1 MINTNKKIHIYN
13 RFRTIYTSKNR
24 YYIRH
29 NKKYID
35 LYTIIKKTNQKGSL
49 YSIQRQHGGGKKDKK
64 DFLVQELNGIKDSIV
79 IFKLLIDDKQS
90 EAINIYLNLIELI
103 NSKKDLIINKIN
115 TYPLNYFDN
124 ELNKAAI
131 ITYVKNVLYNNI
143 FDNYLLN
150 IIPRIDIKNLI
161 KGTDKDAIEN
171 IIKLLLHLNNNS
183 DQRVLQ
189 DTMNKIE
196 KYNEVIE
203 STIKNN
209 CNNYEALKNIIH
221 DCIEVALNIVEEAIK
236 DTSQE
241 EEAQEAQEAQEVDDD
256 DKDDDDDDED
266 DNEDENKVSEEGV
279 GNKGK
284 EENAKTVVNAKKGKE
299 KGAKEKKNKTTYQNK
314 IKKVIDE
321 DMDAIKEGLDNL
333 ENKDYLDK
341 LLPVLE
347 KESEYYK
354 IFIDSNNDVFA
365 NYELQ
370 NYFNNIKEFLTDYE
384 KLYKTNIDTMNAE
397 LNKKK
402 REEADI
408 QQYIETNNNKIG
420 IQEQSLKELKV
431 ELEQYKKDYN
441 DIKIREEKEA
451 NNSEHD
457 AEKDAEQV
465 PVQQLGG
472 KGGSKH
478 RLKYAEKGTS
488 KRYKIYRSMARIV
501 SGGDGDEIAI
511 DDTANKA
518 VTETSEEDND
528 IKEKVNELKNKI
540 KEDNKK
546 YANHIRTIRELK
558 IYGNELKKKI
568 EKVKKKIETIEK
580 KIKQYEEFL
589 VKITDF
595 LSKIKTILSSI
606 VLDKKPIA
614 TSGAKNPKLEYSN
627 IALYK
632 NYIEIIIFNIKA
644 KILHYFLDNY
654 IQFCNDLNESRDNN
668 KNDDNYGKLK
678 SLIEELYEK
687 KESDKSVESL
697 KNSDIGAL
705 SVPNARRDAA
715 GAAGHVTVPVPDPN
729 PIVGPSGPVTV
740 PDPKAAGAA
749 GAANDAAGAAASAHV
764 PNADATGATGATG
777 ATAPVAD
784 AGAADAAAVP
794 TGVTLLNPFG
804 AYGDFK
810 GDGNAPKKGG
820 KGKPRVCAYLTD
832 VEGNLDFFEKYV
844 RISKVIEWVD
854 SKKNRLRFKQ
864 KDSMFVFG
872 GDCQDRGIGDIRF
885 VNLLLNFKSEY
896 PDRVEFIIGNR
907 DANKIRIYSEMSEK
921 IDTSDINAKSKYL
934 AKYDNFPYWVNK
946 GERITLR
953 KYLEDNNYK
962 INAVSRLKYILDYT
976 MGSNGCFDKR
986 RKELSIILN
995 KDPDSISDNDIITSF
1010 LNSVSPNPNNIK
1022 NTNDNY
1028 MLKYLKNGKIA
1039 YIFGE
1044 HIFVHGAV
1052 NKNNIGYIPNNKYI
1066 VDDVDKW
1073 VSGLNKWFQ
1082 KDLKEYIANPEY
1094 GGISKKRK
1102 GYKII
1107 DYAVPSDNKTVV
1119 YSDNLKNGNGQ
1130 YINAKVIKYLNKGGI
1145 HSIISGH
1152 RPHGDCPLVLR
1163 SKKLTA
1169 VSADT
1174 SYSKK
1179 GHRSKWGIDNRGNAV
1194 SEVLLYFNGDI
1205 QVHGIL
1211 QDKRKYDYI
1220 IKNKETKPANPDK
1233 PDKHA
1238 PKYDKYIGLQLKNNY
1253 WVKNVRYDKNA
1264 KNAKNTKYLISYA
1277 KGFEYD
1283 EKWITEAEML
1293 KLL

>member
-35 LYTIIKKTNQKGSL
+35 LYTIIKKANQKGS
-49 YSIQRQHGGGKKDKK
+49 QRGGGKKDKK

-203 STIKNN
+203 STIKDN
-209 CNNYEALKNIIH
+209 CNNYKALKNIIQS
-221 DCIEVALNIVEEAIK
+221 CIEVALNIVDEAIA
-236 DTSQE
+236 DTSKE
-241 EEAQEAQEAQEVDDD
+241 EEAQKVDDEEEDEEDEDDD
-256 DKDDDDDDED
+256 DGDED
-266 DNEDENKVSEEGV
+266 RGEDKVREEEG
-279 GNKGK
+279 GK
-284 EENAKTVVNAKKGKE
+284 EENAKTVVKAKKDKE
-299 KGAKEKKNKTTYQNK
+299 KGAKEKKNKTTYQNE

-347 KESEYYK
+347 KESEYYNV
-354 IFIDSNNDVFA
+354 FIDSSNDVFA

-384 KLYKTNIDTMNAE
+384 KLYKTNIDTMNVE
-397 LNKKK
+397 LGKK
-402 REEADI
+402 RGEEANI
-408 QQYIETNNNKIG
+408 QQCIETNNTNIAKE
-420 IQEQSLKELKV
+420 EQSLKVLKV
-431 ELEQYKKDYN
+431 TLKQDKTDYN
-441 DIKIREEKEA
+441 DIKIREEKEV
-451 NNSEHD
+451 NNRED
-457 AEKDAEQV
+457 DTDQV
-465 PVQQLGG
+465 PVLQNGA

-478 RLKYAEKGTS
+478 RLKYAEKGAS

-501 SGGDGDEIAI
+501 SGGDRDGDEIAPV
-511 DDTANKA
+511 DPVNNAANEA
-518 VTETSEEDND
+518 VTQTSEEDND
-528 IKEKVNELKNKI
+528 IKKRVKELKNKI
-540 KEDNKK
+540 KENNKI

-558 IYGNELKKKI
+558 ISGNELKKKI

-595 LSKIKTILSSI
+595 LSKINTILSSI
-606 VLDKKPIA
+606 VLDKKPIK
-614 TSGAKNPKLEYSN
+614 TSGAKNPELEYSN

-632 NYIEIIIFNIKA
+632 KYIEIIIFNIKA

-654 IQFCNDLNESRDNN
+654 IQFCNDLNESRDIN
-668 KNDDNYGKLK
+668 KNKDNYGKLNG
-678 SLIEELYEK
+678 LIEELYK
-687 KESDKSVESL
+687 KNESDKSDVHAHNTVLDPSAGPA
-697 KNSDIGAL
+697 GAA
-705 SVPNARRDAA
+705 NAAAAA
-715 GAAGHVTVPVPDPN
+715 GAAAHVPTTDPN
-729 PIVGPSGPVTV
+729 TGPVDPVTVTV
-740 PDPKAAGAA
+740 PDPNTGHV
-749 GAANDAAGAAASAHV
+749 GPVTVTGPNAGAAASAAASAPVH
-764 PNADATGATGATG
+764 NAANAAGAANSNAGATG
-777 ATAPVAD
+777 
-784 AGAADAAAVP
+784 
-794 TGVTLLNPFG
+794 PFKLEASFG
-804 AYGDFK
+804 GIDR
-810 GDGNAPKKGG
+810 DGNAPKKGG

-1052 NKNNIGYIPNNKYI
+1052 NKNNIGYIPNNKNI

-1073 VSGLNKWFQ
+1073 VYGLNRWFQ
-1082 KDLKEYIANPEY
+1082 KDLKEYMANPEY

-1211 QDKRKYDYI
+1211 QDNRKYDYI

-1264 KNAKNTKYLISYA
+1264 KNAKYLISYA